1 MIKQKILT
9 ALVLA
14 IGTYALVIT
23 AVIANHIY
31 FGHEPINMDPP
42 SIDTE
47 YFLEVSDDSIR
58 IESLYGKVYTG
69 KYSDLDSL
77 ISVDNL

>member
-1 MIKQKILT
+1 MIKQRILT

-23 AVIANHIY
+23 AVLANQY
-31 FGHEPINMDPP
+31 YGHEPINMDPP
-42 SIDTE
+42 SIKTE
-47 YFLEVSDDSIR
+47 YFLEVSEDSIR